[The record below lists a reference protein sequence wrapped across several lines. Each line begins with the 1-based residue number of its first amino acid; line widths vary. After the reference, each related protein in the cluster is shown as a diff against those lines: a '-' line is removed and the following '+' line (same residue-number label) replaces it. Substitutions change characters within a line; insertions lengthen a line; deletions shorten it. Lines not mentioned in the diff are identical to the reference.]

1 MPTGARIAYLIRID
15 QEPFH
20 FYFIK
25 LKNMINRRNFL
36 RNASLLTLGG
46 VLAGKADRAGAM
58 APAVTKTNAKQLGL
72 QIYSLGRELNA
83 DVPGGLKKVA
93 QMGYTVIELAG
104 YSADGKI
111 GGTPMADFKKYAD
124 DAGLKISSSHLNP
137 SAREYTKDN
146 LQQIKDF
153 WKKATDDHAAIGV
166 KYVIQPG
173 QPATRSV
180 EEVAYVGEVFNEA
193 GKIAKAGGLVW
204 GYHNHSGEFA
214 RVVPGG
220 MEPISGR
227 SGFGRPAAGS
237 EIIYDAMLKNTDPSL
252 VIFELD
258 VYWAVMGQQDPV
270 AYMKKYADRIRALHI
285 KDVAVLGESGMMNF
299 RKIYEVAYANG
310 IQDFFV
316 ELEGYRGGTQ
326 FEGVKGCADYLLKAD
341 FVK

>member
-1 MPTGARIAYLIRID
+1 MT
-15 QEPFH
+15 
-20 FYFIK
+20 
-25 LKNMINRRNFL
+25 NRRDFL
-36 RNASLLTLGG
+36 RNASLLTVGGALLGKVG
-46 VLAGKADRAGAM
+46 SARAM
-58 APAVTKTNAKQLGL
+58 APVVAKTNAKQLGL
-72 QIYSLGRELNA
+72 QIYSLGRELYA

-93 QMGYTVIELAG
+93 QMGYTTIELAG
-104 YSADGKI
+104 YSADGTI
-111 GGTPMADFKKYAD
+111 GGSPAFPGSPNRPATPATPGISMVEFKKYAD
-124 DAGLKISSSHLNP
+124 DAGLTITSSHLNP
-137 SAREYTKDN
+137 PAREYTKDN

-166 KYVIQPG
+166 KYLIQPG

-180 EEVAYVGEVFNEA
+180 EEVAYVSEVFNEA
-193 GKIAKAGGLVW
+193 GKMAKAGGLIW

-220 MEPISGR
+220 TEALTGR
-227 SGFGRPAAGS
+227 PTFGRRNPEGTQ
-237 EIIYDAMLKNTDPSL
+237 IIYDGFLANTDPSL

-270 AYMKKYADRIRALHI
+270 AYMRKYADRIRALHI

-299 RKIYEVAYANG
+299 QKIYEVAYANG

-316 ELEGYRGGTQ
+316 ELENYSGGTQ
-326 FEGVKGCADYLLKAD
+326 FEGVKGCADYLLKAP